1 MKLAISS
8 IGNNLDSN
16 IDGRFARCEYFI
28 FYDTETEKFEAIL
41 NEATQASGGAGV
53 QAAQL
58 INDKGA
64 EVVLT
69 GNVGPNAMS
78 VLSAAKIGI
87 AIGVSGTVRE
97 AIDKFIKG
105 EYELAKGP
113 SVPPHFGFG
122 RR

>member
-8 IGNNLDSN
+8 IGNTLDSN
-16 IDGRFARCEYFI
+16 IDGRFGRCEYFI
-28 FYDTETEKFEAIL
+28 FYDTETEKFEAIS

-58 INDKGA
+58 INNKGA

-87 AIGVSGTVRE
+87 AVGVSGTVRE

-113 SVPPHFGFG
+113 SVPPHSGLG
-122 RR
+122 RL